1 MYCFDGIIY
10 RIWGCGGSIALLGI
24 ICLLLSHSWRPSRDK
39 RGTVIGI
46 VLVVLA
52 ILISLFYLWRLS
64 CPEVEVFDGTYL
76 SENRNSRV
84 APPLPFTMCYNFSQN
99 DDSTKSVYLD
109 IISKKNIYQPEFTPG
124 VIYRVYYDKITK
136 IIVMVEAISAAPQ

>member
-10 RIWGCGGSIALLGI
+10 RIWGCGGS

-109 IISKKNIYQPEFTPG
+109 IISKKIYTSQNSRPASYTEYTM
-124 VIYRVYYDKITK
+124 IKLQK
-136 IIVMVEAISAAPQ
+136 L